1 MKMKKH
7 CHVDRKERLEHEIF
21 RFYNQ
26 REIDRVMKLRRG
38 CIGAG
43 KYGVVWLMM
52 LVFFLLSPAAAKEKG
67 GSQPQNASDKSGSS
81 NGLISIDFNNVDIA
95 VLIKFISDLTGK
107 NMVVDQRV
115 SGKVTVISP
124 DKITVAEAYKVFESV
139 LEVYGFTAVESGGLV
154 KVMPI
159 AEARTRGIDT
169 LIRESGGTAD
179 DRVVTQVIP
188 LKYANAVLISRLFV
202 PLVSKSSVL
211 MAYPPTN
218 TLIVTD
224 LHSNI
229 QRLMRMIKAIDISS
243 SGQEIS
249 VFVLRYASASQVV
262 KLLDSIFQ
270 TAAKA
275 GKEDADTG
283 IRVFADDRTNAL
295 VVMAGEEYLQKVR
308 NLIQELDKETP
319 KGNEKLRVYYLE
331 NAKAEE
337 MVKVLQDMPGKSNG
351 GSDKD
356 KADKP
361 GVLSDKVKITADKAT
376 NSLVITAEKSE
387 YTALEEIIRL
397 LDIPRAM
404 VYIECLIMEVN
415 VNKEF
420 TIGTEWIAMGT
431 TTIDGRPAAFGGGF
445 SGAGAYP
452 NVKGMIPTPTTLN
465 PNPVGVLPSG
475 LSVGILSETLN
486 IGGIQFPGLAAV
498 IQAYKRDKDVNI
510 LSTPQILT
518 TDNEEASITV
528 GKNIPYQT
536 KSGTD
541 GINNSFNTYEYR
553 DVGISLKI
561 TPQISRDRLVRL
573 NIAQEVTK
581 LDQTNTNAITETA
594 ERPTT
599 FKRTINTTVLVN
611 DGNTVV
617 IGGLIDD
624 SLTVSEYKVP
634 CIGDVPG
641 LGWLFKSRSKSR
653 EKTNLFVFMTPHV
666 VGRSEE
672 GDAIYRSKQEQM
684 DRIRKKVE
692 SDNPESVITDSAHD
706 PTP

>member
-1 MKMKKH
+1 MKS
-7 CHVDRKERLEHEIF
+7 LWG
-21 RFYNQ
+21 N
-26 REIDRVMKLRRG
+26 
-38 CIGAG
+38 IGKVALVG
-43 KYGVVWLMM
+43 MIWL
-52 LVFFLLSPAAAKEKG
+52 LLLLFGLLPVTAAEKSVSRPQHSSEQPG
-67 GSQPQNASDKSGSS
+67 GAA
-81 NGLISIDFNNVDIA
+81 GLISINFNNVDIA
-95 VLIKFISDLTGK
+95 VLIKFISDLSGK

-139 LEVYGFTAVESGGLV
+139 LEVYGFTAVESGGIV
-154 KVMPI
+154 KIMPI

-169 LIRESGGTAD
+169 LIRESGGAAD

-229 QRLMRMIKAIDISS
+229 NRLMRMIKAIDIST

-295 VVMAGEEYLQKVR
+295 VVMAGEEYLHKVR
-308 NLIQELDKETP
+308 SLIQELDKETP
-319 KGNEKLRVYYLE
+319 KGNEKMRVYYLE

-337 MVKVLQDMPGKSNG
+337 IVKVLQDMPGKSAG
-351 GSDKD
+351 AADKD
-356 KADKP
+356 KPDKP

-387 YTALEEIIRL
+387 YTALEEIIRM

-415 VNKEF
+415 VNKDF

-431 TTIDGRPAAFGGGF
+431 TSIDGRPAAFGGGF

-452 NVKGMIPTPTTLN
+452 NVSGMIPN
-465 PNPVGVLPSG
+465 PALDSVKLGTLPSG
-475 LSVGILSETLN
+475 MSVGILSETLN

-498 IQAYKRDKDVNI
+498 VQAYKQDKDVNI

-541 GINNSFNTYEYR
+541 GINNTFNTYEYR

-581 LDQTNTNAITETA
+581 LDQTNSTA
-594 ERPTT
+594 LTKTDDRPTT
-599 FKRTINTTVLVN
+599 LKRTINTTVLVH

-641 LGWLFKSRSKSR
+641 LGWLFKSRSKNR
-653 EKTNLFVFMTPHV
+653 EKTNLFVFMTPRV
-666 VGRSEE
+666 VGRPEE
-672 GDAIYRSKQEQM
+672 GASIYRSKQEQM

-692 SDNPESVITDSAHD
+692 DDNPESVMMDNAHE
-706 PTP
+706 PAP